1 MRSAGKLV
9 RSTHAVS
16 SLPSESVSKLTQ
28 PGLSRSKPRLTRT
41 KSKLTRRR
49 KLPGQMCPRGSLSQG
64 LDALSHD
71 LSALSEDLLADDN
84 RGDWPSRHTSV
95 VARIVDLKEGETGRF
110 DRNRREHGKWLRG
123 RHRQSRS
130 RRGSGR
136 KSSRSTQWSRRR
148 WGTW

>member
-28 PGLSRSKPRLTRT
+28 PRLSRSKPRLTRT

-64 LDALSHD
+64 LDALSQD
-71 LSALSEDLLADDN
+71 LGALSEDLLADDN
-84 RGDWPSRHTSV
+84 RGDWP
-95 VARIVDLKEGETGRF
+95 
-110 DRNRREHGKWLRG
+110 
-123 RHRQSRS
+123 
-130 RRGSGR
+130 
-136 KSSRSTQWSRRR
+136 
-148 WGTW
+148 